1 MEAASLCNARYDRGN
16 DPDVQLQL
24 CTMCAGIHTGAGR
37 HLDGGEIA
45 TFGSLVQLA
54 TRQRRDLTCS
64 GETMIAPCS
73 DNDVREGD
81 VTACF
86 PDRPLLRARPA
97 PSARKRQHLS
107 PRQA

>member
-1 MEAASLCNARYDRGN
+1 
-16 DPDVQLQL
+16 
-24 CTMCAGIHTGAGR
+24 MCSCAQSAPVSIRVRGR